1 MSDQLPKL
9 GPKARVIV
17 DAMLRE
23 GIYRASKE
31 SEITVCRN
39 LNSRQLLSRDKR
51 DGAVWYPTAKLCELA
66 GVTLSEIGQ
75 GREGGPGAPDSR
87 VQPEQGADRLPAPA
101 EIEPSPTADLPP
113 LTRLLHHPLAALF
126 PMLPDDEL
134 RRLAGESRRTGSR
147 NRSGCSTARSSTG
160 GTARRLAIWPGSTPG
175 RRNTRARTRSAS
187 CSRSTCIAGT

>member
-113 LTRLLHHPLAALF
+113 LTRLPHHPLAALF

-134 RRLAGESRRTGSR
+134 RRLADDIEANGQQ
-147 NRSGCSTARSSTG
+147 
-160 GTARRLAIWPGSTPG
+160 
-175 RRNTRARTRSAS
+175 
-187 CSRSTCIAGT
+187 